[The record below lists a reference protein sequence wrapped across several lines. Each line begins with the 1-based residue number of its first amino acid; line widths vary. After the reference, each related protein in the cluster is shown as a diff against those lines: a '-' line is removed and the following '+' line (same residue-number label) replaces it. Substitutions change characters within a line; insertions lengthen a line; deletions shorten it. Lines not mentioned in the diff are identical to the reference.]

1 MQPDEKDVSGAL
13 EIELQDE
20 RVLLHPERALVWPGR
35 RTLLI
40 ADPHFGKDDVFRRAG
55 IALPRGPAIAD
66 LQRVTS
72 LIEHYACERLV
83 VLGDFVHAATH
94 DGDSFLHAFAV
105 WRRAHAQL
113 SVEVIAGNHD
123 RRENAARWTNV
134 AQWRTAPLS
143 EPPFVFAHEPAK
155 HLNGYVLAGHIH
167 PVTHLTRIRRRVRV
181 PVFWQRP
188 DYLVMPSF
196 GSFTGGAT
204 IDPEP
209 TDELFAVGPERVIAL
224 GGAGAAQRP

>member
-1 MQPDEKDVSGAL
+1 MAET
-13 EIELQDE
+13 ELRGE
-20 RVLLHPERALVWPGR
+20 RALLHPERALLWPAR

-55 IALPRGPAIAD
+55 IALPRGPAIGD
-66 LQRVTS
+66 LQRLTL
-72 LIEHYACERLV
+72 LIERHGCERLV

-94 DGDSFLHAFAV
+94 DDDSFLHAFAL

-113 SVEVIAGNHD
+113 DVDVIAGNHD
-123 RRENAARWTNV
+123 RRESASRWASV
-134 AQWRTAPLS
+134 AKWHTAPLS
-143 EPPFVFAHEPAK
+143 EPPFVFAHEPSARTQ
-155 HLNGYVLAGHIH
+155 GYVLAGHIH
-167 PVTHLTRIRRRVRV
+167 PVMHLARMRRRLRV

-204 IDPEP
+204 VEPESG
-209 TDELFAVGPERVIAL
+209 DRVFAIGPERVIPL
-224 GGAGAAQRP
+224 GAGTAQRP